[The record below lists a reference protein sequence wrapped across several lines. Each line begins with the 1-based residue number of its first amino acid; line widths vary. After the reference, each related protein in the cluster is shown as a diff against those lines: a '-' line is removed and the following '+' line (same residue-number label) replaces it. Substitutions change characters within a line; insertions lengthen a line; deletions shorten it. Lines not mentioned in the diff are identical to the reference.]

1 MPFLHK
7 CDDPLTKCHRM
18 WLSHLKSPYLPCR
31 QGITNQ
37 ASWESESESSQ
48 PALLQVSRAQILTS
62 RIRRSVIGYRRCASA
77 RLVHAQAGS
86 RHRSKCCWSG
96 RRSWGCSDSRSNSS
110 LENVPTHGRTAR
122 LPPNLRSG
130 EWSDD
135 AQPIFH
141 EQSIV
146 HVLAPQCCA
155 PRKECSRHDH
165 RVIDRELVLLRQGAP
180 HLVGLDRQVLDRTQ
194 GLDSC
199 EKGCSVL
206 PAEPGLSS
214 TIYERFVQDLN
225 TDPRPLLQDF
235 LSPIR
240 LGPVV
245 KQVENNIRVRELS
258 AHAQRRGSVARP
270 WAVCPESGAIL
281 AKLHQREAHAEHA
294 QPHRPLPGQS
304 DRPPSGRVPAQD
316 RRAAAPR
323 ENFPI
328 WKLASSPH

>member
-1 MPFLHK
+1 MLCTP
-7 CDDPLTKCHRM
+7 
-18 WLSHLKSPYLPCR
+18 
-31 QGITNQ
+31 QGVQQT
-37 ASWESESESSQ
+37 
-48 PALLQVSRAQILTS
+48 
-62 RIRRSVIGYRRCASA
+62 RS
-77 RLVHAQAGS
+77 S
-86 RHRSKCCWSG
+86 RHRSRAGTSPP
-96 RRSWGCSDSRSNSS
+96 RRAPPCGFGS
-110 LENVPTHGRTAR
+110 LSAR
-122 LPPNLRSG
+122 
-130 EWSDD
+130 
-135 AQPIFH
+135 
-141 EQSIV
+141 
-146 HVLAPQCCA
+146 
-155 PRKECSRHDH
+155 
-165 RVIDRELVLLRQGAP
+165 P
-180 HLVGLDRQVLDRTQ
+180 HTR
-194 GLDSC
+194 LDSC

-206 PAEPGLSS
+206 PAEPGIPS
-214 TIYERFVQDLN
+214 TTYERFVQDLN